1 MRVEVPVVASGNA
14 PAKIV
19 FRHDEPG
26 LIPDGWYFQQNGISY
41 PLLLENIDLSKLTI
55 TQQNFNRLIRAP
67 EKIIESSDWDV
78 LRPPVQQEG
87 DEYWF
92 SKVSNNFDTL
102 NKAKKMKEI
111 TKHFDRMNVTP
122 F

>member
-1 MRVEVPVVASGNA
+1 MRVEVPVVVNGNA
-14 PAKIV
+14 SAQVV
-19 FRHDEPG
+19 FRYNEPG
-26 LIPDGWYFQQNGISY
+26 LIPDGWYFQQNGVSY
-41 PLLLENIDLSKLTI
+41 PLLLENVDLSKLSI
-55 TQQNFNRLIRAP
+55 TQRNLNKLIRAP

-78 LRPPVQQEG
+78 LRPPVHRDG

-92 SKVSNNFDTL
+92 SKPSSFDAI
-102 NKAKKMKEI
+102 NKAKKLREI